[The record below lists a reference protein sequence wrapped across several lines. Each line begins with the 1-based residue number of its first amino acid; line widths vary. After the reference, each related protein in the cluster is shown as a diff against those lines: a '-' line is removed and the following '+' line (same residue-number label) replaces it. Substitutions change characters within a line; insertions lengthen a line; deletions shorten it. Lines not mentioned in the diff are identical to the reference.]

1 MGCNLSLGLPEHF
14 SDVILGSGVSLN
26 VSSCEGMTGRVEFKG
41 NMLGARG
48 FHPWCNESASYACK
62 EAQKWNGQLPGQRLT
77 EGRKEGRMLGTL
89 K

>member
-1 MGCNLSLGLPEHF
+1 MGCNLSLGLPKHF

-41 NMLGARG
+41 NMLGAWG

-62 EAQKWNGQLPGQRLT
+62 EAQKWNGQLQGQRLT
-77 EGRKEGRMLGTL
+77 EGRKEECWGL
-89 K
+89 